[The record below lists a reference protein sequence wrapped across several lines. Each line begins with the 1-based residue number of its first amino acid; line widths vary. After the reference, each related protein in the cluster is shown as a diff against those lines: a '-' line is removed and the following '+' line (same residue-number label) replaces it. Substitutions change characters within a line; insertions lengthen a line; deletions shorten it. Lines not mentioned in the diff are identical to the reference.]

1 MKRVV
6 LSAGKAEDSRNST
19 DVFKKKLDRY
29 ALMYAKDPYDVLNK
43 LLFYAKKYGLDE
55 QEVLDYMDTPEFYKL
70 IRIFYDSF
78 YAPDADL
85 DQDAAEDIDRFKEQ
99 MRNRL

>member
-6 LSAGKAEDSRNST
+6 LSAGKTEASKNSR
-19 DVFKKKLDRY
+19 DVFERLNRY
-29 ALMYAKDPYDVLNK
+29 AQMHAKDPYDVLNK
-43 LLFYAKKYGLDE
+43 LLFYAKQYGIDK
-55 QEVLDYMDTPEFYKL
+55 QEVLDYMGTPEFYKL
-70 IRIFYDSF
+70 IRMFYDSF

-85 DQDAAEDIDRFKEQ
+85 DQDAAEDIDKFKEQ